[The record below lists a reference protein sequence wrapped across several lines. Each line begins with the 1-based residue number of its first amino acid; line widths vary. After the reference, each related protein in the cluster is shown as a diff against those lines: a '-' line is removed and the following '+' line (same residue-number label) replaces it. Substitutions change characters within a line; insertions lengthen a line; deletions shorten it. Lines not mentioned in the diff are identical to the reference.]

1 MTNTSGYLRRKGL
14 GLYFL
19 FEKREDGDRLGS
31 VEVIMRG
38 IVCDVT
44 TCRAKRGKGGEV
56 RRMEAWR
63 KEVSWQGGGYERKVS
78 GEDGRHVL
86 ARDAVLTAQHKQKK
100 KMGKRRW
107 R

>member
-1 MTNTSGYLRRKGL
+1 
-14 GLYFL
+14 
-19 FEKREDGDRLGS
+19 
-31 VEVIMRG
+31 MRG

-63 KEVSWQGGGYERKVS
+63 KEVSRQGGGYERKVS
-78 GEDGRHVL
+78 GEDGRHEP
-86 ARDAVLTAQHKQKK
+86 ARDAFLTAQHKQKK
-100 KMGKRRW
+100 KMEKRGW